1 MPSSKPQ
8 QTLRHW
14 LAADD
19 YGLTMSSGFFGFF
32 AHAGMLSVLED
43 ENLLPSR
50 FSGSSAGA
58 LISALW
64 SAGLN
69 SPEIRDGLFE
79 LDKAAFWDPAFGP
92 GLLRGQKFRD
102 LLTELLPVHRFA
114 DCRRPLALSAYA
126 LVSRRTQVINDGAL
140 VPAVYA
146 SCCVPFLFQPLRI
159 NSHAMVDGG
168 IADRPG
174 LAGMQSERVL
184 YHHLASRSPWR
195 RKNGAQSRIPQR
207 SGMTSLVIHN
217 LPRVGPNKLAAGR
230 NAYTQARSAMQ
241 TALDQP
247 LKGTTLELTAS

>member
-8 QTLRHW
+8 QTLRQW
-14 LAADD
+14 LTEGG
-19 YGLTMSSGFFGFF
+19 YGLTLSSGFFGFF
-32 AHAGMLSVLED
+32 AHAGMLSVLE
-43 ENLLPSR
+43 EEALLPSS

-58 LISALW
+58 LIGALW
-64 SAGLN
+64 SAGLD
-69 SPEIRDGLFE
+69 SHAIRDGLFE

-92 GLLRGQKFRD
+92 GLLRGNKFRE
-102 LLTELLPVHRFA
+102 LLDELLPVKDFK
-114 DCRRPLALSAYA
+114 DCRRPLAVSAYA
-126 LVSRRTQVINDGAL
+126 LASRRTHVINSGSL

-159 NSHAMVDGG
+159 NGHAMLDGG

-174 LAGMQSERVL
+174 LAGMQAERVL

-207 SGMTSLVIHN
+207 SGMTSLVIDD

-230 NAYTQARSAMQ
+230 DAYAQARSAMH

-247 LKGTTLELTAS
+247 LTSTALHITAA